1 MLKRPQHIALT
12 AVILLALIVL
22 NLPPGASV
30 PAKLAIGS
38 LFLPLFGLAGTVET
52 AAARVGDAV
61 VPRAVLQAQIN
72 KLQEENHQLQL
83 RLLQN
88 ESVWQENA
96 QLRQSLGLQRQNPWR
111 LKLAGV
117 VNRDPANW
125 WRTVQIDAG
134 SREGLRVDLPVIVME
149 GLVGRVAAVS
159 PTHAQIALVG
169 DPNCRVA
176 ALVQETRDNGIIAP
190 SSSTVLDPSIV
201 ELSYLSRASLIK
213 PGHKVATSGIGGIF
227 PKGIP
232 IGEIVDTRS
241 VGYGLYTEAR
251 VKLAANLSRLEYVWV
266 ILP

>member
-1 MLKRPQHIALT
+1 MLKRPQYIALT
-12 AVILLALIVL
+12 GVVLLALIVL

-30 PAKLAIGS
+30 SAKLAIGS

-52 AAARVGDAV
+52 ATERVGDAV
-61 VPRAVLQAQIN
+61 VPRAVLQSQIT
-72 KLQEENHQLQL
+72 KLQEENRQLQM
-83 RLLQN
+83 RLLQH

-96 QLRQSLGLQRQNPWR
+96 QLRQSLGFQRQNPWR
-111 LKLAGV
+111 LKLARV
-117 VNRDPANW
+117 VSRDPANW

-134 SREGLRVDLPVIVME
+134 SRDGLRADLPVIVME

-213 PGHKVATSGIGGIF
+213 PGHKVVTSGLGGIF

-232 IGEIVDTRS
+232 VGEIVDTRS

-251 VKLAANLSRLEYVWV
+251 VKLAANLGRLEYVWV